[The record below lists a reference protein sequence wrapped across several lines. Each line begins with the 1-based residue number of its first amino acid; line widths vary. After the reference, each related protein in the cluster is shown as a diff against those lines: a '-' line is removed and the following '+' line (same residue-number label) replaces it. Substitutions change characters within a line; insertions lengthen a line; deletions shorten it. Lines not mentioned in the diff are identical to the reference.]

1 MTPDLTKTKWSW
13 AYSLVVWLML
23 VLYVAPLLVAWN
35 LWDPLD
41 MMPYWICLAV
51 GAGMT
56 WLGLRLWPPGRTSFL
71 GVYLLAWAP
80 ALAVALGLGG
90 NVLLDQSLPVAHATR
105 FLGLG
110 TRHKGPSQARFA
122 SWREPGSEER
132 VTCTVWRMDRFC
144 YGHATG
150 SAVVVTTRRGAL
162 GWEWIESVA
171 P

>member
-1 MTPDLTKTKWSW
+1 MKPALTKTKWSW

-41 MMPYWICLAV
+41 TLPYWICSAV
-51 GAGMT
+51 GAAAAWMGF
-56 WLGLRLWPPGRTSFL
+56 RLWPTGRTSFV

-80 ALAVALGLGG
+80 TLAIGLGLGS
-90 NVLLDQSLPVAHATR
+90 NVLLDQSLPVPHATR

-110 TRHKGPSQARFA
+110 SRHKGPSQARFA

-132 VTCTVWRMDRFC
+132 VTCTVGRMDQVC
-144 YGHATG
+144 SGHAPG

-162 GWEWIESVA
+162 GWEWIESIA
-171 P
+171 H